1 MKPGMTTKRSERGWH
16 GGYGV
21 CLSALLI
28 MLSAEG
34 WAQGAGL
41 LDLYQLAKE
50 NDAALRAAEANY
62 QATLMNYPIARARLL
77 PQISFNTRHSEWNEQ
92 KIRGVFFG
100 GGAERETSREY
111 RYSGGSWSLNLS
123 QTLFNARHYMQLR
136 KSISQAEQAELRYA
150 AERQNLIIRLAEAYF
165 ALLTAEKTLE
175 FAEAEKEAVNQQ
187 LRQAQER
194 FDVGLAP
201 ITDVKEAEAAYDL
214 TLAKEIEARN
224 SVDNSK
230 HALAVI
236 INYDVEYI
244 FPLGEELQ
252 VRNPQPQNL
261 QIWVQ
266 QAMDNNLDLLA
277 EQINA
282 NIARH
287 SLNEQRADYFPTLN
301 LFAERKNNETRG
313 GPSPRESY
321 ETVYGVELNA
331 PLFSGGS
338 TYYQARKEAQLYRQA
353 MENLELKRR
362 ETRRDARQSYLDVV
376 SSARR
381 TEALARARE
390 SAETSLQSNRAGF
403 EVGTRTSVDVLLA
416 LRELFRARL
425 DYESLRHEY
434 VINSLKLKRVSGSL
448 TENNMTE
455 VNNWL
460 NEQPE

>member
-1 MKPGMTTKRSERGWH
+1 MAAAQ
-16 GGYGV
+16 
-21 CLSALLI
+21 SA
-28 MLSAEG
+28 
-34 WAQGAGL
+34 
-41 LDLYQLAKE
+41 
-50 NDAALRAAEANY
+50 
-62 QATLMNYPIARARLL
+62 
-77 PQISFNTRHSEWNEQ
+77 TRHQENTDT
-92 KIRGVFFG
+92 
-100 GGAERETSREY
+100 AA
-111 RYSGGSWSLNLS
+111 GSWSLNLS

-338 TYYQARKEAQLYRQA
+338 TYYQARKEAP
-353 MENLELKRR
+353 
-362 ETRRDARQSYLDVV
+362 TVP
-376 SSARR
+376 
-381 TEALARARE
+381 
-390 SAETSLQSNRAGF
+390 AGH
-403 EVGTRTSVDVLLA
+403 GKIWS
-416 LRELFRARL
+416 
-425 DYESLRHEY
+425 
-434 VINSLKLKRVSGSL
+434 
-448 TENNMTE
+448 
-455 VNNWL
+455 
-460 NEQPE
+460 